1 MWKINSFIQKQ
12 PILTYFKI
20 FVIVL
25 FPFFTKAQQINSGLL
40 WEISGNG
47 LEKPSYI
54 FGTIHLICPD
64 NFFLP
69 AGTEDKFKT
78 AQQVYLEIDMDD
90 PQMMMKAQKL
100 MLSVDGKKLK
110 DLMKEADYKTFSEYF
125 KKTIG
130 MDVAMFGSAKPMLYM
145 SVALMKTAG
154 CAIPKSYEDY
164 FAKQAKEIKLE
175 IYGLEAIE
183 EQMEL
188 MDKAPVE
195 QQIAWLMDLVT
206 EATKENDTYQ
216 QMLTL
221 YKNQDIESLTKMIGE
236 EMVGMKGLKEEMLVN
251 RNKKW
256 IPLIEKIS
264 LEKPTFF
271 AVGAGHLGGEQGVLK
286 FLQLKGYSVKRVEK

>member
-1 MWKINSFIQKQ
+1 
-12 PILTYFKI
+12 
-20 FVIVL
+20 
-25 FPFFTKAQQINSGLL
+25 
-40 WEISGNG
+40 
-47 LEKPSYI
+47 
-54 FGTIHLICPD
+54 
-64 NFFLP
+64 
-69 AGTEDKFKT
+69 
-78 AQQVYLEIDMDD
+78 
-90 PQMMMKAQKL
+90 
-100 MLSVDGKKLK
+100 
-110 DLMKEADYKTFSEYF
+110 
-125 KKTIG
+125 
-130 MDVAMFGSAKPMLYM
+130 MFGSAKPMLYM

-175 IYGLEAIE
+175 IYGLETIE

-188 MDKAPVE
+188 MDKVPVE